1 MTFARI
7 CRKSIGAFLIW
18 GLATAVFCHAAAEG
32 DRYRLLIQDPE
43 TDAELLRLPL
53 RADETFTIRYIHS
66 VDHTPV
72 FEIFEITPD
81 GRLALNGTYFQ
92 MFGAGMGHWE
102 GRGTLDFDGR
112 WTWIRD
118 IHEPLDAFILR
129 VGAPTVNH
137 TILYRDQ
144 EISLSQQWAGRRVR
158 VTVAPAFLEN
168 RSSGGSGGSTF

>member
-1 MTFARI
+1 MKPERLF
-7 CRKSIGAFLIW
+7 RKFLYSLLLGALV
-18 GLATAVFCHAAAEG
+18 ATVFSHAGAG
-32 DRYRLLIQDPE
+32 DAPYRLLLQDPE

-53 RADETFTIRYIHS
+53 NADETFTIRYIHS

-72 FEIFEITPD
+72 FEIFEIAPD

-118 IHEPLDAFILR
+118 IHETLDAFILR
-129 VGAPTVNH
+129 VGAPTVDH

-144 EISLSQQWAGRRVR
+144 EIHLSQRWAGKRVR
-158 VTVAPAFLEN
+158 VTVAPA
-168 RSSGGSGGSTF
+168 SSDIQPSGGSRGSTF